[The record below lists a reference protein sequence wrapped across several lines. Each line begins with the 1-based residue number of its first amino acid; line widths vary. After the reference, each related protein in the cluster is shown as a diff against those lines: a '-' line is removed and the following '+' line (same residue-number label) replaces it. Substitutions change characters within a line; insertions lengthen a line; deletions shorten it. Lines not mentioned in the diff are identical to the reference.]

1 MPAKLGDPN
10 VLRDEELSVSLLTVS
25 STKLAF
31 YHSGIMRC
39 FLFPRVFIPF
49 HRKRRNLCYL
59 CYLFYYLF
67 YDFITYYLHNS
78 IDMISYRDHFNNPY
92 NFKSFSVY
100 DYMYK
105 IFFIWRLDILMY
117 FDVRKPNPMLQFFS
131 NQ

>member
-1 MPAKLGDPN
+1 MPAKLGDPD
-10 VLRDEELSVSLLTVS
+10 VFRDEELSVSLLTVS

-49 HRKRRNLCYL
+49 HRKRRNLCYDL
-59 CYLFYYLF
+59 FILLFILWFYYLH
-67 YDFITYYLHNS
+67 TMHNS

-92 NFKSFSVY
+92 NFKFFNVY
-100 DYMYK
+100 DYIYK